1 MHKSFRNTLRDIFT
15 DGGLIIFLL
24 VVPVIYPIIYAFIY
38 NEEVVRDVPVVVVD
52 GDHSSLS
59 RDFVRRLD
67 ASPDVEV
74 VAQAN
79 SLAEAQ
85 SLVRHRKAYGVVSL
99 PTQMNRDLQR
109 GTPVRVQVYCDMSGM
124 LYYKAVLATTT
135 DVALQTNA
143 RIKVSR
149 IPGATQRQE
158 QITTAPLTYEH
169 VALYNPQSGF
179 ASFLLPAVLVL
190 ILQQTL
196 ILGVGMEAGTRRER
210 MERTHGFPATD
221 DFTLD
226 AATLLKASDEA
237 HRDEVKRQREAAESA
252 VDRGEVS
259 EVKSRWFHPNHP
271 RRRDAPWRALSSLLG
286 RSTAYLAIYIPVAA
300 FVLGVVPHLFHFP
313 QLVELSGLALFILP
327 YLLAA
332 VMFAITLSALAH
344 QRESIILI
352 IVFTSVPMLF
362 LSGVSWPASAIP
374 WYWKTLGA
382 LIPSTPAINGF
393 VRLSSMG
400 ASLPEV
406 VREWHHLWW
415 LAGGYTLTAWWVTWR
430 NERRKMSLKY
440 YSNKE
445 MNDDR
450 KLSSH

>member
-52 GDHSSLS
+52 GDHSRLS

-79 SLAEAQ
+79 SLVEAQ

-99 PTQMNRDLQR
+99 PSQMNRDLQR

-221 DFTLD
+221 DLSLD
-226 AATLLKASDEA
+226 AAALLKASDEA
-237 HRDEVKRQREAAESA
+237 HQEEVKRQREAAESA
-252 VDRGEVS
+252 VARGEVS
-259 EVKSRWFHPNHP
+259 EVKIRWFHPNHP

-300 FVLGVVPHLFHFP
+300 FVLGVVPRLFHFP

-362 LSGVSWPASAIP
+362 LSGVSWPSSAIP

-382 LIPSTPAINGF
+382 FIPSTPAINGF

-430 NERRKMSLKY
+430 NERRKMSLKH

-445 MNDDR
+445 MKDDR
-450 KLSSH
+450 KLSSQ

>member
-99 PTQMNRDLQR
+99 PSQMNRDLQR

-221 DFTLD
+221 DLSLD
-226 AATLLKASDEA
+226 AAALLKASDEA
-237 HRDEVKRQREAAESA
+237 HQEEVKRQREAAESA
-252 VDRGEVS
+252 VARGEVS
-259 EVKSRWFHPNHP
+259 EVKIRWFHPNHP

-300 FVLGVVPHLFHFP
+300 FVLGVVPRLFHFP

-382 LIPSTPAINGF
+382 FIPSTPAINGF

-430 NERRKMSLKY
+430 NERRKMSLKH

-445 MNDDR
+445 MKDDR
-450 KLSSH
+450 KLSSQ

>member
-24 VVPVIYPIIYAFIY
+24 VVPAIYPILYAFIY

-67 ASPDVEV
+67 AAPDVEV

-85 SLVRHRKAYGVVSL
+85 SLVRQRKAYGVVSL
-99 PTQMNRDLQR
+99 SSQMNRDLQR

-143 RIKVSR
+143 RIKVTQT
-149 IPGATQRQE
+149 PGATQRQE
-158 QITTAPLTYEH
+158 EITTAPLTYEH

-179 ASFLLPAVLVL
+179 ATFLLPAVLVL

-196 ILGVGMEAGTRRER
+196 ILGIGMEAGTRRER
-210 MERTHGFPATD
+210 MERTHGFPATND
-221 DFTLD
+221 LTLE
-226 AATLLKASDEA
+226 AAAILEASDAKHREEVNRQRIEA
-237 HRDEVKRQREAAESA
+237 EAAVARGEATEVKR
-252 VDRGEVS
+252 
-259 EVKSRWFHPNHP
+259 RWFHPRHP
-271 RRRDAPWRALSSLLG
+271 RRRHAPRRALKSLLG
-286 RSTAYLAIYIPVAA
+286 RSSAYLSIYR
-300 FVLGVVPHLFHFP
+300 LFDFP
-313 QLVELSGLALFILP
+313 QLVEFSDLALFVLP

-332 VMFAITLSALAH
+332 VMFGISLSALAH
-344 QRESIILI
+344 QRESIILV

-362 LSGVSWPASAIP
+362 LSGVSWPASAMS

-382 LIPSTPAINGF
+382 VIPSTPAINGF

-400 ASLPEV
+400 ASLSDV
-406 VREWHHLWW
+406 AREWCHLWCI
-415 LAGGYTLTAWWVTWR
+415 AGGYTLIAWWVTAR
-430 NERRKMSLKY
+430 NELRKMSLK
-440 YSNKE
+440 NFRT
-445 MNDDR
+445 R
-450 KLSSH
+450 K

>member
-15 DGGLIIFLL
+15 DGGLVIFLL

-99 PTQMNRDLQR
+99 PSQMNRDLQR

-143 RIKVSR
+143 RIKVMR
-149 IPGATQRQE
+149 TPGATQRQE

-221 DFTLD
+221 DLSLD
-226 AATLLKASDEA
+226 VAALLKASDEA
-237 HRDEVKRQREAAESA
+237 HREEVKHQREAAEAA
-252 VDRGEVS
+252 VARGEVS
-259 EVKSRWFHPNHP
+259 EVKNRWFHPNHP

-313 QLVELSGLALFILP
+313 QLVGVSELALFILP

-374 WYWKTLGA
+374 WYWKTLGV

-430 NERRKMSLKY
+430 NERRKMSLKHY
-440 YSNKE
+440 NWVG
-445 MNDDR
+445 
-450 KLSSH
+450 H

>member
-79 SLAEAQ
+79 SLVEAQ

-99 PTQMNRDLQR
+99 PSQMNRDLQR

-221 DFTLD
+221 DLSLD
-226 AATLLKASDEA
+226 AAALLKASDEA
-237 HRDEVKRQREAAESA
+237 HREEVKRQREAAESA
-252 VDRGEVS
+252 VTRGEVS

-271 RRRDAPWRALSSLLG
+271 RRRDAPWLALSSLLG

-313 QLVELSGLALFILP
+313 QLVELSGWALFILP

-430 NERRKMSLKY
+430 NERRKMSLKHY
-440 YSNKE
+440 NWVG
-445 MNDDR
+445 
-450 KLSSH
+450 H

>member
-24 VVPVIYPIIYAFIY
+24 VVPLIYPIVYAFIY

-74 VAQAN
+74 VAHAN

-99 PTQMNRDLQR
+99 PSQMDRDLQR

-149 IPGATQRQE
+149 TPGATQRQE
-158 QITTAPLTYEH
+158 EITTAPLTYEH

-179 ASFLLPAVLVL
+179 ATFLLPAVLVL
-190 ILQQTL
+190 ILQQTM

-210 MERTHGFPATD
+210 MDRTHGFPVTD
-221 DFTLD
+221 DLTLD
-226 AATLLKASDEA
+226 AAAILKASDEA
-237 HRDEVKRQREAAESA
+237 HRVK
-252 VDRGEVS
+252 
-259 EVKSRWFHPNHP
+259 
-271 RRRDAPWRALSSLLG
+271 
-286 RSTAYLAIYIPVAA
+286 
-300 FVLGVVPHLFHFP
+300 
-313 QLVELSGLALFILP
+313 
-327 YLLAA
+327 
-332 VMFAITLSALAH
+332 
-344 QRESIILI
+344 
-352 IVFTSVPMLF
+352 PMLRI
-362 LSGVSWPASAIP
+362 AEQ
-374 WYWKTLGA
+374 
-382 LIPSTPAINGF
+382 
-393 VRLSSMG
+393 
-400 ASLPEV
+400 EV
-406 VREWHHLWW
+406 
-415 LAGGYTLTAWWVTWR
+415 
-430 NERRKMSLKY
+430 
-440 YSNKE
+440 
-445 MNDDR
+445 
-450 KLSSH
+450 

>member
-99 PTQMNRDLQR
+99 PSQMNRDLQR

-450 KLSSH
+450 KLSSQ

>member
-221 DFTLD
+221 DLSLD
-226 AATLLKASDEA
+226 AAALLKASDEA
-237 HRDEVKRQREAAESA
+237 HREEVKAQTLAAQKAFENGEATT
-252 VDRGEVS
+252 
-259 EVKSRWFHPNHP
+259 VKSRWFHPNHP

-450 KLSSH
+450 KLSSQ

>member
-15 DGGLIIFLL
+15 DGGLVIFLL
-24 VVPVIYPIIYAFIY
+24 IVPVIYPILYAFIY
-38 NEEVVRDVPVVVVD
+38 NNEVVRDVPVVVVD
-52 GDHSSLS
+52 SDGSSLS
-59 RDFVRRLD
+59 RNFVQRLD
-67 ASPDVEV
+67 ASPDVAV
-74 VAQAN
+74 VARAN

-85 SLVRHRKAYGVVSL
+85 QLVRQRKAYGIVAL

-109 GTPVRVQVYCDMSGM
+109 GTSVRVQVYCDMSGM

-143 RIKVSR
+143 RIKVLR
-149 IPGATQRQE
+149 TPGATQRQE

-179 ASFLLPAVLVL
+179 ATFLLPAVLVL
-190 ILQQTL
+190 VLQQTL

-210 MERTHGFPATD
+210 MERTHKFPSTD

-226 AATLLKASDEA
+226 AEYLLENSDAQHREKVKAQA
-237 HRDEVKRQREAAESA
+237 LAAQKAFEN
-252 VDRGEVS
+252 GETTA
-259 EVKSRWFHPNHP
+259 VKSRWFHPNHP

-286 RSTAYLAIYIPVAA
+286 RSTAYLAIYIGVSA
-300 FVLGVVPHLFHFP
+300 FVLGIVPHLFHFP
-313 QLVELSGLALFILP
+313 QLTTFGDMALFFLP
-327 YLLAA
+327 YLWAS

-352 IVFTSVPMLF
+352 AVFTSVPMLF
-362 LSGVSWPASAIP
+362 LSGVSWPGSAIP
-374 WYWKTLGA
+374 WHWKTLGV
-382 LIPSTPAINGF
+382 LIPSTPAINGY

-430 NERRKMSLKY
+430 NERRKMSLKHY
-440 YSNKE
+440 LNKE
-445 MNDDR
+445 MKDDR
-450 KLSSH
+450 KLSSQ

>member
-52 GDHSSLS
+52 GDHSRLS

-79 SLAEAQ
+79 SLVEAQ

-99 PTQMNRDLQR
+99 PSQMNRDLQR
-109 GTPVRVQVYCDMSGM
+109 GTPVRVQVYCDMSGL

-221 DFTLD
+221 DLSLD
-226 AATLLKASDEA
+226 AAALLKASDEA
-237 HRDEVKRQREAAESA
+237 HQEEVKRQREAAESA
-252 VDRGEVS
+252 VARGEVS
-259 EVKSRWFHPNHP
+259 EVKIRWFHPNHP

-300 FVLGVVPHLFHFP
+300 FVLGVVPRLFHFP

-382 LIPSTPAINGF
+382 FIPSTPAINGF

-430 NERRKMSLKY
+430 NERRKMSLKH

-445 MNDDR
+445 MKDDR
-450 KLSSH
+450 KLSSQ

>member
-99 PTQMNRDLQR
+99 PSQMNRDLQR

-221 DFTLD
+221 DLSLD
-226 AATLLKASDEA
+226 AAALLKASDEA
-237 HRDEVKRQREAAESA
+237 HQEEVKRQREAAESA
-252 VDRGEVS
+252 VARGEVS
-259 EVKSRWFHPNHP
+259 EVKIRWFHPNHP

-362 LSGVSWPASAIP
+362 
-374 WYWKTLGA
+374 
-382 LIPSTPAINGF
+382 
-393 VRLSSMG
+393 
-400 ASLPEV
+400 
-406 VREWHHLWW
+406 
-415 LAGGYTLTAWWVTWR
+415 
-430 NERRKMSLKY
+430 
-440 YSNKE
+440 
-445 MNDDR
+445 
-450 KLSSH
+450 

>member
-24 VVPVIYPIIYAFIY
+24 VVPAIYPILYAFIY

-67 ASPDVEV
+67 AAPDVEV

-85 SLVRHRKAYGVVSL
+85 SLVRQRKAYGVVSL
-99 PTQMNRDLQR
+99 PSQMNRDLQR

-143 RIKVSR
+143 RIKVTQT
-149 IPGATQRQE
+149 PGATQRQE
-158 QITTAPLTYEH
+158 EITTAPLTYEH

-179 ASFLLPAVLVL
+179 ATFLLPAVLVL

-196 ILGVGMEAGTRRER
+196 ILGIGMEAGTRRER
-210 MERTHGFPATD
+210 MERTHGFPATND
-221 DFTLD
+221 LTLE
-226 AATLLKASDEA
+226 AAAILEASDA
-237 HRDEVKRQREAAESA
+237 KHRAEVNRQRIEAEAAVA
-252 VDRGEVS
+252 RGEAT
-259 EVKSRWFHPNHP
+259 EKRRWFHPRHP
-271 RRRDAPWRALSSLLG
+271 RRRHAPRRALKSLLG
-286 RSTAYLAIYIPVAA
+286 RSTAYLSIYIPVSA
-300 FVLGVVPHLFHFP
+300 FVLGVVPRLFDFP
-313 QLVELSGLALFILP
+313 QLVEFSDLALFVLP

-332 VMFAITLSALAH
+332 VMFGISLSALAH

-362 LSGVSWPASAIP
+362 LSGVSWPASAMS

-382 LIPSTPAINGF
+382 VIPSTPAINGF

-400 ASLPEV
+400 ASLSDV
-406 VREWHHLWW
+406 ACEWLHLWCI
-415 LAGGYTLTAWWVTWR
+415 AGGYTLIAWWVTAR
-430 NERRKMSLKY
+430 NEL
-440 YSNKE
+440 
-445 MNDDR
+445 R
-450 KLSSH
+450 KLSLKNFRTRK

>member
-99 PTQMNRDLQR
+99 PSQMNRDLQR

-221 DFTLD
+221 DLSLD
-226 AATLLKASDEA
+226 AAALLKASDEA
-237 HRDEVKRQREAAESA
+237 HREEVKRQREAAETA
-252 VDRGEVS
+252 VARGVVS

-430 NERRKMSLKY
+430 TERRKMSLKH

-445 MNDDR
+445 MKDDR
-450 KLSSH
+450 KLSSQ

>member
-430 NERRKMSLKY
+430 NERRKMSLKHY
-440 YSNKE
+440 NWVG
-445 MNDDR
+445 
-450 KLSSH
+450 H

>member
-79 SLAEAQ
+79 SLVEAQ

-99 PTQMNRDLQR
+99 PSQMNRDLQR

-221 DFTLD
+221 DLSLD
-226 AATLLKASDEA
+226 AAALLKASDEA
-237 HRDEVKRQREAAESA
+237 HQEEVKRQREAAESA
-252 VDRGEVS
+252 VARGEVS
-259 EVKSRWFHPNHP
+259 EVKIRWFHPNHP

-300 FVLGVVPHLFHFP
+300 FVLGVVPRLFHFP

-382 LIPSTPAINGF
+382 FIPSTPAINGF

-430 NERRKMSLKY
+430 NERRKMSLKH

-445 MNDDR
+445 MKDDR
-450 KLSSH
+450 KLSSQ

>member
-221 DFTLD
+221 DLSLD
-226 AATLLKASDEA
+226 AAALLKASDEA
-237 HRDEVKRQREAAESA
+237 HREEVKRQREAAESA
-252 VDRGEVS
+252 VTRGEVS

-271 RRRDAPWRALSSLLG
+271 RRRDAPWLALSSLLG
-286 RSTAYLAIYIPVAA
+286 RSTAYLAIYIPVAT
-300 FVLGVVPHLFHFP
+300 FVLGVVPHLFNFP
-313 QLVELSGLALFILP
+313 QLVELSDLALFILP

-430 NERRKMSLKY
+430 NERRKMSLKHY
-440 YSNKE
+440 NWVG
-445 MNDDR
+445 
-450 KLSSH
+450 H

>member
-221 DFTLD
+221 DLSLD
-226 AATLLKASDEA
+226 AAALLKASDEA
-237 HRDEVKRQREAAESA
+237 HQEEVKRQREAAESA
-252 VDRGEVS
+252 VARGEVS
-259 EVKSRWFHPNHP
+259 EVKIRWFHPNHP

-300 FVLGVVPHLFHFP
+300 FVLGVVPRLFHFP

-430 NERRKMSLKY
+430 NERRKMSLKHY
-440 YSNKE
+440 NWVG
-445 MNDDR
+445 
-450 KLSSH
+450 H

>member
-24 VVPVIYPIIYAFIY
+24 VVPAIYPILYAFIY

-67 ASPDVEV
+67 AAPDVEV

-85 SLVRHRKAYGVVSL
+85 SLVRQRKAYGVVSL
-99 PTQMNRDLQR
+99 PSQMNRDLQR

-143 RIKVSR
+143 RIKVTQT
-149 IPGATQRQE
+149 PGATQRQE
-158 QITTAPLTYEH
+158 EITTAPLTYEH

-179 ASFLLPAVLVL
+179 ATFLLPAVLVL

-196 ILGVGMEAGTRRER
+196 ILGIGMEAGTRRER
-210 MERTHGFPATD
+210 MERTHGFPATND
-221 DFTLD
+221 LTLE
-226 AATLLKASDEA
+226 AAAILEASDAKHREEVNRQRIEA
-237 HRDEVKRQREAAESA
+237 EAAVARGEATEVKR
-252 VDRGEVS
+252 
-259 EVKSRWFHPNHP
+259 RWFHPRHP
-271 RRRDAPWRALSSLLG
+271 RRRHAPRRALKSLLG
-286 RSTAYLAIYIPVAA
+286 RSAAYLSIYIPVSA
-300 FVLGVVPHLFHFP
+300 FVLGVVPRLFDFP
-313 QLVELSGLALFILP
+313 QLVEFSDLALFVLP

-332 VMFAITLSALAH
+332 VMFGISLSALAH

-362 LSGVSWPASAIP
+362 LSGVSWPASAMS

-382 LIPSTPAINGF
+382 VIPSTPAINGF

-400 ASLPEV
+400 ASLSDV
-406 VREWHHLWW
+406 ACEWLHLWGI
-415 LAGGYTLTAWWVTWR
+415 AGGYTLIAWWVTAR
-430 NERRKMSLKY
+430 NEL
-440 YSNKE
+440 
-445 MNDDR
+445 R
-450 KLSSH
+450 KLSLKNFRTRK

>member
-99 PTQMNRDLQR
+99 PSQMNRDLQR

-179 ASFLLPAVLVL
+179 ASFLLPVVLVL

-221 DFTLD
+221 DLSLD
-226 AATLLKASDEA
+226 AAALLKASDEA
-237 HRDEVKRQREAAESA
+237 HQEEVKRQREAAESA
-252 VDRGEVS
+252 VARGEVS
-259 EVKSRWFHPNHP
+259 EVKIRWFHPNHP

-430 NERRKMSLKY
+430 NERRKISLKH

-445 MNDDR
+445 MKDDR
-450 KLSSH
+450 KLSSQ

>member
-109 GTPVRVQVYCDMSGM
+109 GTPVRMQVYCDMSGM

-344 QRESIILI
+344 QRESIIII

-430 NERRKMSLKY
+430 NERRKMSLKH

-445 MNDDR
+445 MKDDR
-450 KLSSH
+450 KLSSQ